1 MREKRLLTIVP
12 LALSILLLVASASA
26 TAQPGTVLAIADFA
40 DAGTDGGAMIQ
51 AERLSGYLQH
61 RLQALAG
68 DHLQVLAG
76 DQVRKVMRAQ
86 GVTALDLLRRS
97 RATGVAAALGASRI
111 VTGSWRTLSLASA
124 PDAPPMPR
132 GAEREAT
139 AVFDVW
145 MIDAA
150 SGATVL
156 HATYV
161 GRATGQGRLVLLEAA
176 REALDQ
182 AARAIAGM

>member
-1 MREKRLLTIVP
+1 MREKRRLTIVP
-12 LALSILLLVASASA
+12 LVLSILLLVGGAPA

-40 DAGTDGGAMIQ
+40 DPGTDGGAMIQ

-68 DHLQVLAG
+68 DR
-76 DQVRKVMRAQ
+76 VRAVMRAQ

-97 RATGVAAALGASRI
+97 RATSVAAALGASRI